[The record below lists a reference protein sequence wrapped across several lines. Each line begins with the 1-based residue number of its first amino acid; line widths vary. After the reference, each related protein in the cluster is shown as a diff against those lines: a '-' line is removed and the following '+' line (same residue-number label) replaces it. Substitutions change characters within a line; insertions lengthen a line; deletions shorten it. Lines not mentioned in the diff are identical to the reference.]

1 MNKIL
6 NKNLYLNFKSDFSP
20 DDFHHIAF
28 KTTNYENMVNFY
40 KNLFGCEPLY
50 QSDLITFL
58 AYDDEH
64 HRIAIANT
72 SDVLSNLNFIQKI
85 VMKLKIFLNKNIP
98 SIEGLDHISYRIN
111 PIEKWFD
118 FYFRAKERGL
128 SPLWTVN
135 HGWISGIYYRDPDN
149 NLVEVFF
156 EHFSSAEEFKENIS
170 PDFED
175 EPIGTNMD
183 IEVLYEMFKSGA
195 GFSELIK
202 KGNTVPDGK
211 KPVSGLDAVMNM
223 RKKFND

>member
-183 IEVLYEMFKSGA
+183 IEVLYDMFKSGA
-195 GFSELIK
+195 DFSELIK